1 MRRNTPQIAHQA
13 KKKILI
19 IDSDP
24 VTTALLRSYLED
36 EKGYF
41 VLTAGSGSAGV
52 RIAVERLPDL
62 ILLDFRLTDMSG
74 LEVHDKL
81 RLKPV
86 TDRIP
91 IVYVSSF
98 LTLRVVEQASDKGA
112 KGVLRKPFTLS
123 EMYRKVATVLSST

>member
-1 MRRNTPQIAHQA
+1 MRRNTPQIAQQA
-13 KKKILI
+13 KEKILI

-24 VTTALLRSYLED
+24 VMTALLRSYLED
-36 EKGYF
+36 EKGYL

-112 KGVLRKPFTLS
+112 KGFLRKPFTLS